1 MINDSITKAER
12 RNMESLISVI
22 IPIYN
27 MEAFLARCLD
37 SVLNN
42 SYQNLEVICVDDGST
57 DRSPEILRDYA
68 EKDSRIVPIFQA
80 NGGVSSARNAALDRM
95 TGEYVTF
102 IDSDDY
108 VHPQYFELLLRAL
121 ELSGAEVS
129 IGGIERTDGACD
141 PSSAARFSL
150 SENDI
155 RLLTLSNYNKAIRPT
170 SYCCCKLFRST
181 LIGNTRFQKDVSF
194 AEDTL
199 FLLKLWEKHPSVR
212 FALFNHAVYYYYQG
226 RGDSLANLGRDKG
239 AVPFI
244 SYLAQQAAAE
254 GKEAVY
260 LEPAVRRG
268 LYYRYYF
275 TYLKKDRRH
284 VRELGVILRR
294 RIGQLWRSGLFSV
307 KDKFF
312 WTLFIFSPRLDH
324 LHRLFRD
331 PSLKQ
336 TERKQREAIEK
347 RSTA

>member
-1 MINDSITKAER
+1 
-12 RNMESLISVI
+12 MEALISVI
-22 IPIYN
+22 IPVYN
-27 MEAFLARCLD
+27 MEAWLARCLD

-42 SYQNLEVICVDDGST
+42 TYRDLEILCVDDGST
-57 DRSPEILRDYA
+57 DRSPEILRAYA
-68 EKDSRIVPIFQA
+68 EKDSRIVPVFQA
-80 NGGVSSARNAALDRM
+80 NGGVSSARNTGLDRM
-95 TGEYVTF
+95 TGDFVTF
-102 IDSDDY
+102 VDSDDY

-150 SENDI
+150 SENDV
-155 RLLTLSNYNKAIRPT
+155 RLLNLSDYNRAIRTT
-170 SYCCCKLFRST
+170 SYCWCKLFRST
-181 LIGNTRFQKDVSF
+181 LIGDTCFQKDVSF

-199 FLLKLWEKHPSVR
+199 FLLALWEKHPSVR
-212 FALFNHAVYYYYQG
+212 FALFNHTVYYYYQG
-226 RGDSLANLGRDKG
+226 RGNSLANLGRDKG

-244 SYLAQQAAAE
+244 SYLAQQAADT

-284 VRELGVILRR
+284 VRELGAILRR
-294 RIGQLWRSGLFSV
+294 RIGQIWRSGLFSV

-324 LHRLFRD
+324 LHRVFRD

-336 TERKQREAIEK
+336 TERKQREAIKK
-347 RSTA
+347 RSAA